1 MDKKVTRKIV
11 KIDEEL
17 CDGCGVCIP
26 SCAEG
31 ALEIVDGKARIIED
45 KLCDGLGACL
55 GECPVDAIMIIEREA
70 DEFDEEAVHQHL
82 AEREKTAKE
91 ETLACGCPSASIQS
105 FGAPGGC
112 PSANMQAFAAAVAP
126 QAADGPAEVDVETD
140 SALSHWPV
148 QIMLVPAQAPFLKG
162 ADLMVVADCVP
173 IAYRSFHR
181 DFLNGKAVMM
191 GCPKLDDAEHYIDKF
206 ADICKHSGINSI
218 TIPVMEVPCCSGLPM
233 IVKKG
238 MEKAGVEIPIE
249 EIVISTRGKILE
261 RKRS

>member
-112 PSANMQAFAAAVAP
+112 PSANMQAFA
-126 QAADGPAEVDVETD
+126 
-140 SALSHWPV
+140 
-148 QIMLVPAQAPFLKG
+148 PFLKG